1 MTACEAGV
9 ARANFTSQEA
19 GAQRGQVVF
28 PPTLLGGRDA
38 VSNDKVS
45 TLGTDSV
52 LPWEH

>member
-1 MTACEAGV
+1 MEVLPFSSHNKG
-9 ARANFTSQEA
+9 A

-45 TLGTDSV
+45 ALGTDSV